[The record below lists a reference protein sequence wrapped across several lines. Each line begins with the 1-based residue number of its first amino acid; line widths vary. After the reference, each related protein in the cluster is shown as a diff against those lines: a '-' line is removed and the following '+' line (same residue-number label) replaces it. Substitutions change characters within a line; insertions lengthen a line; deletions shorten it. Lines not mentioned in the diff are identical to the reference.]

1 MPLLRLIHGNLMQ
14 CQKKILNILLNQ
26 TVSLHQRLDKH
37 HLLPDINFNEH
48 CLIKNNILITKKVIN
63 LYIS

>member
-1 MPLLRLIHGNLMQ
+1 MPLLRLIRGNLMQ
-14 CQKKILNILLNQ
+14 CEKRILNILLNQ
-26 TVSLHQRLDKH
+26 TASLHQRLDK

-48 CLIKNNILITKKVIN
+48 CFTKNNILITKKVIN